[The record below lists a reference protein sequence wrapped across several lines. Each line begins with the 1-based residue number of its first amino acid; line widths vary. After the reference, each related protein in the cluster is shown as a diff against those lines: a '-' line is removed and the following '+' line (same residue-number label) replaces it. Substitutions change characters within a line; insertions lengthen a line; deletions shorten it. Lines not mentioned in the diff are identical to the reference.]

1 MTKYKNREKSDI
13 FDLKLKD
20 WRTHLQRQFE
30 ELDLLSKDDFRVY
43 LVLLESREEIVGHE
57 LTEIL
62 PDLKRTTIYS
72 ILTRLQKQN
81 WIEITNPGKR
91 PARYRALDPLR
102 SVEQALN
109 EHQQHVEQLTQLR
122 DFIINTV
129 LPDIADASLFGGRVT
144 RTFILNGIDD
154 FNRQLADA
162 IDQANE
168 RIMAHCPFATILQF
182 QKPLSDAINRILE
195 KFSSYI
201 PPFGSS
207 DSASSPNLVDPDAI
221 RTNWDFQQ
229 EHLAITIAREKEED
243 EIALPVKIAYDPSL
257 LRSQV
262 FVIDSTVFLYLLDA
276 PLLPTGVQ
284 FGLGLKMEDINV
296 ANAYA
301 HLLSHIF
308 QEMWILGLPT
318 PTVDSVDQPMA
329 SDPDLI
335 AGIEKL
341 IQQGWQLLYED
352 AHPEMPHVGLVAPD
366 PIFSAFR
373 EAGILYLPLKEK
385 DNPEEIRQY
394 AFNEMA
400 EVFVQ
405 EVSKEG
411 KMFEATWFDSTVT
424 LLGVECLTRHF
435 VISFPEHFTSAGIFT
450 GLNLDYFRPTSPT
463 DPPSCAV
470 FLYHNRA
477 IAAAWAVYPPN
488 VITIMKAILGIG
500 D

>member
-1 MTKYKNREKSDI
+1 MQ
-13 FDLKLKD
+13 D

-43 LVLLESREEIVGHE
+43 LVLLESREEMVGHE

-102 SVEQALN
+102 SVEQALD

-122 DFIINTV
+122 EFIINTV
-129 LPDIADASLFGGRVT
+129 LPGIADASLFGGRVT
-144 RTFILNGIDD
+144 RTFILNGIND
-154 FNRQLADA
+154 FNRQLAYA
-162 IDQANE
+162 IDLANE
-168 RIMAHCPFATILQF
+168 RIMAHCPLSTVHLF

-195 KFSSYI
+195 KYSSYI
-201 PPFGSS
+201 PPFVSTHT
-207 DSASSPNLVDPDAI
+207 SSPPQNEDSDVI

-229 EHLAITIAREKEED
+229 EHLAITVAKEDEEKE
-243 EIALPVKIAYDPSL
+243 IVLPVKIAYDPSH

-262 FVIDSTVFLYLLDA
+262 FVIDNTVFLYLLDA
-276 PLLPTGVQ
+276 PILPTGIQ

-308 QEMWILGLPT
+308 QEMWILRLPT
-318 PTVDSVDQPMA
+318 PTVDLLVQPMA
-329 SDPDLI
+329 SDIDFSN
-335 AGIEKL
+335 GIEAL
-341 IQQGWQLLYED
+341 IQNGWKLLDED
-352 AHPEMPHVGLVAPD
+352 THPEMPHVGLVAPV
-366 PIFSAFR
+366 PVFGAFR
-373 EAGILYLPLKEK
+373 ESGILYLPIEEK

-400 EVFVQ
+400 EIFLQ
-405 EVSKEG
+405 ELNKEG
-411 KMFEATWFDSTVT
+411 KLFEATWFDSTVT

-435 VISFPEHFTSAGIFT
+435 KITFPEQFTST
-450 GLNLDYFRPTSPT
+450 GVFSGVNLDYFSPSSPT

-470 FLYHNRA
+470 FLYYNRA
-477 IAAAWAVYPPN
+477 IVAAWAVYPPN
-488 VITIMKAILGIG
+488 VFTIMEAILRV
-500 D
+500 DKK